1 MTTVKFLKCTLL
13 RENYVKDL
21 GFHLRFKILI
31 SASFENH
38 TLRHNLPCHTLK
50 VKFLVFVSWDLT
62 SQTSLKTYPFNHKR
76 PQSPRC
82 IVAEPLC
89 PRRTPQGLHL
99 VCRCGS
105 RALGCSQLGAQ
116 NQGGEGSR
124 SFHTRCPSLQCASSW
139 FLSTLP
145 PLSKFRLSVQ
155 GVQRFGMR
163 PRRWQRTNFV
173 YFVYLF
179 CITKFSPLI
188 FYKHFDILLNFPQM
202 SSIWRRIIGHLV
214 HLQTPVI

>member
-1 MTTVKFLKCTLL
+1 MTTVKILKCTLP

-62 SQTSLKTYPFNHKR
+62 SQTFLKTYPFNHKR

-89 PRRTPQGLHL
+89 PRRTPQGRTWCAAAGAGPWAAHSWARRTRGAKVLGHSTL
-99 VCRCGS
+99 GVPPS
-105 RALGCSQLGAQ
+105 SVQALGSSQ
-116 NQGGEGSR
+116 
-124 SFHTRCPSLQCASSW
+124 PS
-139 FLSTLP
+139 
-145 PLSKFRLSVQ
+145 
-155 GVQRFGMR
+155 
-163 PRRWQRTNFV
+163 PR
-173 YFVYLF
+173 
-179 CITKFSPLI
+179 
-188 FYKHFDILLNFPQM
+188 
-202 SSIWRRIIGHLV
+202 
-214 HLQTPVI
+214 

>member
-1 MTTVKFLKCTLL
+1 MTTVKILKCTLP

-62 SQTSLKTYPFNHKR
+62 SQTFLKTYPFNHKR

-89 PRRTPQGLHL
+89 PWRTPQGLHL

-116 NQGGEGSR
+116 NQGGRRFSVIPD
-124 SFHTRCPSLQCASSW
+124 SVS
-139 FLSTLP
+139 LP
-145 PLSKFRLSVQ
+145 PVCKLLV
-155 GVQRFGMR
+155 
-163 PRRWQRTNFV
+163 
-173 YFVYLF
+173 
-179 CITKFSPLI
+179 PLNPPPVEQI
-188 FYKHFDILLNFPQM
+188 QALGSG
-202 SSIWRRIIGHLV
+202 SSEIRNE
-214 HLQTPVI
+214 T